1 MIPERVEKKKGMIMG
16 MFASVPTAD
25 VFRDVLRKAYN
36 SDRAAVAKLN
46 RMMDLRMHE
55 VVTLQIARLN
65 ATQKHVN
72 HDYRRAARRRATG
85 RIDDLPCVVRHLG
98 LFYVTD
104 GHHRIMAAA
113 DAATSVRVRLFDL
126 DGDLQ
131 TEFPLLDD
139 LPEALSPK
147 PCAA

>member
-1 MIPERVEKKKGMIMG
+1 MG
-16 MFASVPTAD
+16 LFSPVPTAR

-36 SDRAAVAKLN
+36 SDRAAVPKLN

-55 VVTLQIARLN
+55 VVTLPISRLN
-65 ATQKHVN
+65 ATQEHVN

-85 RIDDLPCVVRHLG
+85 RIDDLPCVVRHQG

-104 GHHRIMAAA
+104 GHHRIMAASERGG
-113 DAATSVRVRLFDL
+113 SVQVRLFDL

-131 TEFPLLDD
+131 TVFPLLDD
-139 LPEALSPK
+139 LPEIRSPE
-147 PCAA
+147 PRVAVA